1 MELESITLK
10 LNEFELKTLRD
21 IIREGVR
28 YRVEQIF
35 EQENKE
41 DFENWLNDKN
51 DELEFLS
58 AICKYYNDSNL
69 VEYAKRMYQ
78 NLTD

>member
-21 IIREGVR
+21 YLRMGIKHQ
-28 YRVEQIF
+28 VEQIF
-35 EQENKE
+35 DQENKE

-51 DELEFLS
+51 DELEFMS
-58 AICKYYNDSNL
+58 TICKYYNDSNL

>member
-1 MELESITLK
+1 MEIENITLK

-21 IIREGVR
+21 YLRMGIKYE
-28 YRVEQIF
+28 VEQIF
-35 EQENKE
+35 EHKNKE
-41 DFENWLNDKN
+41 DFENFLDDKN
-51 DELEFLS
+51 GELEFLS
-58 AICKYYNDSNL
+58 TICKYYNDSNL